1 MSCDYHLHHFY
12 YYTGS
17 DHFAGNYYSITNDY
31 EVPARIFFA
40 QACEVALPL
49 EEELPEG
56 SYEEEQKT

>member
-1 MSCDYHLHHFY
+1 M
-12 YYTGS
+12 TGS
-17 DHFAGNYYSITNDY
+17 DHFVGNYYSITNDY

-40 QACEVALPL
+40 QACEVAPPL